1 MAKGNQMADLTTK
14 QAAQSV
20 NLLPVAEKSKT
31 PVEVHPGRLA
41 RNKKI
46 DQFSRIPE
54 RTC

>member
-31 PVEVHPGRLA
+31 PG
-41 RNKKI
+41 
-46 DQFSRIPE
+46 PE
-54 RTC
+54 RSTPWKTGKK

>member
-31 PVEVHPGRLA
+31 PG
-41 RNKKI
+41 
-46 DQFSRIPE
+46 PE
-54 RTC
+54 WQYTLEDWQEIKR